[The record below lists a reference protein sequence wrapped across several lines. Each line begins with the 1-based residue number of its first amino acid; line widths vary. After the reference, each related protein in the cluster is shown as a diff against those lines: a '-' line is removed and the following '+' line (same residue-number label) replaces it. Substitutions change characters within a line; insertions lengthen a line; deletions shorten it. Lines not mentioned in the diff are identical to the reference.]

1 MQRLLGLSE
10 GVVDRY
16 EQNTDR
22 YEHKKRIPRDCD
34 CPEIT
39 TAACSYL
46 STHTLLSLLR
56 VLVWAAVVKR
66 HGLSGLQTTDI
77 YLSQL
82 WKLKSKMGP
91 ACPGSEEDLLPRGR
105 LPSSR
110 RVFT

>member
-46 STHTLLSLLR
+46 STHRLFIVTCLSLGCCGEAPRSQWLTNN
-56 VLVWAAVVKR
+56 R
-66 HGLSGLQTTDI
+66 HVSLTALEAEVQDGASVSGL
-77 YLSQL
+77 
-82 WKLKSKMGP
+82 
-91 ACPGSEEDLLPRGR
+91 
-105 LPSSR
+105 
-110 RVFT
+110 